1 LSISDV
7 DSLGGIETATLSVTE
22 GILNISAGGSGA
34 IVSGTGT
41 GSVTIT
47 GTIAQINALLNTDA
61 TSSLSYTDSSHDPAP
76 NVTLALAVN
85 DDGHTGAPGAPAT
98 TATATIFVTAVNDS
112 PVNTVPGTFTTLS
125 NVDHAIAGLAVADAD
140 AASLVTRLHV
150 DHGTLTVASIGGA
163 AVVTGSGTS
172 DVTLTG
178 SVAQINAALGAA
190 NNVLYHSLPGFSGT
204 DHLAITSNDG
214 GGFGTGGPMTDTDT
228 VAINVAATPTVTL
241 AHDTGVSSADRIT
254 SDPLL
259 IFSTPAAGDTFVY
272 KVDAG
277 SFSATAPSFA
287 TDGSADGVHTVSVAE
302 TDSLGNLGPAGSL
315 TFWLDTIAPHGSGL
329 TASSMSG
336 DHGPLIRFVFNFDE
350 AIDVSGRTPSL
361 SLNNGGSAI
370 YDAVATAALH
380 DATKLAFD
388 YLLSSNRSPPQA
400 LAVTG
405 FGAHEAIV
413 TDLAGNQADLATVAA
428 TYGAFHF
435 PSDFHLT

>member
-1 LSISDV
+1 
-7 DSLGGIETATLSVTE
+7 
-22 GILNISAGGSGA
+22 
-34 IVSGTGT
+34 
-41 GSVTIT
+41 VTIT

-76 NVTLALAVN
+76 NVTLALAV
-85 DDGHTGAPGAPAT
+85 DDNGHTGSLGAPAT
-98 TATATIFVTAVNDS
+98 TASAIIFVAAVNDA

-125 NVDHAIAGLAVADAD
+125 NVDHVIAGLAIADAD

-163 AVVTGSGTS
+163 AVTGSGTS

-178 SVAQINAALGAA
+178 SIAQINAALGAA
-190 NNVLYHSLPGFSGT
+190 NNVLYHGASGFSGV
-204 DHLAITSNDG
+204 DHLTISSNDG
-214 GGFGTGGPMTDTDT
+214 GASGAGGPMADTDT
-228 VAINVAATPTVTL
+228 VAINVVAMPTVTL
-241 AHDTGVSSADRIT
+241 AHDTGASNTDHIT
-254 SDPLL
+254 SDPRL

-272 KVDAG
+272 KVDTG
-277 SFSATAPSFA
+277 GFSATAPSFA
-287 TDGSADGVHTVSVAE
+287 TDGSADGVHTVSVVE

-315 TFWLDTIAPHGSGL
+315 TFWLDTIAPHGNGL

-336 DHGPLIRFVFNFDE
+336 DHGPLVRFVFNFDE

-380 DATKLAFD
+380 DATKLTFD
-388 YLLSSNRSPPQA
+388 YLLSSNRSPPRA

-405 FGAHEAIV
+405 FDAHEAIV
-413 TDLAGNQADLATVAA
+413 TDLAGNQVDLATVAA
-428 TYGAFHF
+428 TYSALHL